1 MLNKSKKNFKLYFF
15 EDQIETGLP
24 IIRLTRSKN
33 GETGTATFVFRNL
46 NFVFS
51 NLENFP
57 LNNISLISDKERIE
71 ITDISIL
78 FLKGKPFLIK
88 AILVLK
94 SPKEW
99 FNFLYF
105 MKNYSKEI
113 GFSFY
118 DEQNYF

>member
-46 NFVFS
+46 NFLFS

>member
-46 NFVFS
+46 NFLFS
-51 NLENFP
+51 NLKNFP
-57 LNNISLISDKERIE
+57 LNNISLISDKEKIE